1 MWFLRDSR
9 VHDITFKKSKYTVM
23 KSRWL
28 AKSTIK
34 ATLSKYAQRN
44 LIFRKKKMACG
55 GTVVYVVTKSFS
67 VISYP

>member
-1 MWFLRDSR
+1 
-9 VHDITFKKSKYTVM
+9 M

-44 LIFRKKKMACG
+44 LIFRKKKWH
-55 GTVVYVVTKSFS
+55 VVALLFMW
-67 VISYP
+67 